1 MLYFINLI
9 IIRQTIFFC
18 FIPREFWFT
27 LNLKN
32 NPLNSENLYFH
43 IIGQFFIDN
52 SYFLNLMNFFF
63 RINLKLKFL
72 VDYIQLWFFV
82 IFIYRDF
89 LNTNNHFIMLIDA
102 FLKLFL
108 VHDFI
113 NIIQLNYTKLINY
126 LFNTNILI
134 VFQTL
139 KNFYQHIYLPSI
151 SNLNYRLLP
160 DFHFLLLFHSIKL
173 LNLFFYQNRFLLN
186 INNLKYIRLLPR
198 QLQENY
204 FYLSV

>member
-9 IIRQTIFFC
+9 IIRQNIFS
-18 FIPREFWFT
+18 FILREFWFT

-43 IIGQFFIDN
+43 IIGLFFIDN

-63 RINLKLKFL
+63 RINLKLNFL

-82 IFIYRDF
+82 IFIYHDF

-102 FLKLFL
+102 FIKLFL

-126 LFNTNILI
+126 LFNMNILI

-151 SNLNYRLLP
+151 LNPNYHLLH
-160 DFHFLLLFHSIKL
+160 DFHFL
-173 LNLFFYQNRFLLN
+173 
-186 INNLKYIRLLPR
+186 
-198 QLQENY
+198 
-204 FYLSV
+204 